1 MTDKIMIIEDEEDI
15 VTFLR
20 YNLEKE
26 GFETCAVTDGE
37 KAFNA
42 IKINQPTLI
51 LLDWMLPGLSGVEI
65 CKQVRYDND
74 LRNVPIIMLTAR
86 GEEADKIKGLTIGAD
101 DYMTKPFSVPELIA
115 RIRALMRRVQPV
127 KTKGE
132 LVFED
137 IKMDLATCRV
147 FRGDRFVHLGPTEFR
162 LLQFLMEQPRH
173 VFPREQLLKE
183 VWGADIHVELR
194 TVDVHIRR
202 LRKAMNEGGEPDL
215 IRTVRA
221 AGYSIDSQ
229 QPGDPENDEET
240 AE

>member
-15 VTFLR
+15 VTLLR

-74 LRNVPIIMLTAR
+74 LRSVPIIMLTAR

-101 DYMTKPFSVPELIA
+101 DYMTKPFSVPELVA
-115 RIRALMRRVQPV
+115 RIRALLRRVQPV

>member
-15 VTFLR
+15 VTLLR

-173 VFPREQLLKE
+173 VFPREQLLKK